1 MYILLFFTHNNTKGD
16 VCFMKVLNYIVLTL
30 VIIGALNWLLIGLF
44 EFNLVEAIFGGLSFL
59 SRVIY
64 GLVGL
69 AGIWAIAFYGK
80 IGD

>member
-1 MYILLFFTHNNTKGD
+1 
-16 VCFMKVLNYIVLTL
+16 MKILNYIVLTL
-30 VIIGALNWLLIGLF
+30 VIIGSLNWLLVGVF
-44 EFNLVEAIFGGLSFL
+44 EFNLVDAIFGELSFL

-80 IGD
+80 ISD